1 MGSSMKICGRLTWES
16 GGNKGVEGVFGG
28 IIHVKVR
35 EGFRLKVAYLRPSD
49 PVRIGGKESR

>member
-1 MGSSMKICGRLTWES
+1 MKICGRLTWES